1 MNRLKRT
8 IKIKIRQDDCLNYS
22 MKIIFL
28 DVDGVLNNATTTEQK
43 HGITGIDHR
52 LVPVLKRLLDESQA
66 KVVISSTWRLF
77 KSKRIEIVRLIKQLG
92 HETIG
97 VTPRLFADRDWETN
111 L

>member
-1 MNRLKRT
+1 
-8 IKIKIRQDDCLNYS
+8 

-66 KVVISSTWRLF
+66 KVVISST
-77 KSKRIEIVRLIKQLG
+77 
-92 HETIG
+92 
-97 VTPRLFADRDWETN
+97 
-111 L
+111 